1 MQKKFGLQSLKYS
14 LNMNIIKRI
23 FWQSWTHKYTLIPA
37 FILTI
42 ICSLS
47 KVVFPYTVGNL
58 AAYLKI
64 ENPNDTSILLS
75 QVKKVF
81 IMMLISKV
89 THLIKKL
96 YVNVLSMMVIKD
108 LRNQFYQALMEKD
121 IEFYDLH
128 ITSDLFGI
136 LTGDIA
142 ELKNVT
148 IIQFAEAIK
157 KTIEII
163 GSIGAMIYISYRL
176 FLLFIFILPI
186 AGVLLYVS
194 ELQKQSFNDQL
205 HKQQNKS
212 HNIALESLEN
222 IRIVKTFSTEEKEV
236 KKYYNTL
243 EEMFNLE
250 LNLDIKGSVFQCV
263 SSILYFTGI
272 LAVIVFGINVFK
284 YQTLT
289 INQMGGFGLY
299 GYFLFG
305 NIINFS
311 ELFRTVSKS
320 MFLAEKIFN
329 IIDSKPKINYKIED
343 EKKLDKNIEG
353 NISFKNVDFVYPAK
367 LDAVVLKNINFSIKK
382 GQTIGIVGT
391 SGSGKSTIV
400 NLMERLYDIE
410 KTNDS
415 DKGIFFDDINVKNFN
430 LKNLHSQIGYVQ
442 QEPSLFNGTIL
453 DNITYGVENYSM
465 EEINDVI
472 YKSKSE
478 FINDKKLF
486 PKGLQTNVGERGSQL
501 SGGQKQ
507 RIAIARAL
515 IKKPK
520 ILILDE
526 ATSALDSENEYKF
539 QQELN
544 MLNKDITIIIIAH
557 RLSTIKNCDQI
568 IVMNNG
574 EIKQIGN
581 HNKLIRTN
589 GEYKHLMEQ
598 QISSGIIKN

>member
-1 MQKKFGLQSLKYS
+1 
-14 LNMNIIKRI
+14 
-23 FWQSWTHKYTLIPA
+23 
-37 FILTI
+37 
-42 ICSLS
+42 
-47 KVVFPYTVGNL
+47 
-58 AAYLKI
+58 
-64 ENPNDTSILLS
+64 
-75 QVKKVF
+75 
-81 IMMLISKV
+81 
-89 THLIKKL
+89 
-96 YVNVLSMMVIKD
+96 
-108 LRNQFYQALMEKD
+108 
-121 IEFYDLH
+121 
-128 ITSDLFGI
+128 
-136 LTGDIA
+136 
-142 ELKNVT
+142 
-148 IIQFAEAIK
+148 
-157 KTIEII
+157 
-163 GSIGAMIYISYRL
+163 
-176 FLLFIFILPI
+176 
-186 AGVLLYVS
+186 
-194 ELQKQSFNDQL
+194 
-205 HKQQNKS
+205 
-212 HNIALESLEN
+212 
-222 IRIVKTFSTEEKEV
+222 
-236 KKYYNTL
+236 
-243 EEMFNLE
+243 
-250 LNLDIKGSVFQCV
+250 
-263 SSILYFTGI
+263 
-272 LAVIVFGINVFK
+272 
-284 YQTLT
+284 
-289 INQMGGFGLY
+289 
-299 GYFLFG
+299 
-305 NIINFS
+305 
-311 ELFRTVSKS
+311 
-320 MFLAEKIFN
+320 
-329 IIDSKPKINYKIED
+329 
-343 EKKLDKNIEG
+343 
-353 NISFKNVDFVYPAK
+353 
-367 LDAVVLKNINFSIKK
+367 
-382 GQTIGIVGT
+382 
-391 SGSGKSTIV
+391 
-400 NLMERLYDIE
+400 MERLYDIE

>member
-1 MQKKFGLQSLKYS
+1 MKKKFSLQSLKYS

-186 AGVLLYVS
+186 AGVNYINNKIKVII
-194 ELQKQSFNDQL
+194 L
-205 HKQQNKS
+205 H
-212 HNIALESLEN
+212 
-222 IRIVKTFSTEEKEV
+222 
-236 KKYYNTL
+236 
-243 EEMFNLE
+243 
-250 LNLDIKGSVFQCV
+250 
-263 SSILYFTGI
+263 
-272 LAVIVFGINVFK
+272 
-284 YQTLT
+284 
-289 INQMGGFGLY
+289 
-299 GYFLFG
+299 
-305 NIINFS
+305 
-311 ELFRTVSKS
+311 
-320 MFLAEKIFN
+320 
-329 IIDSKPKINYKIED
+329 
-343 EKKLDKNIEG
+343 
-353 NISFKNVDFVYPAK
+353 
-367 LDAVVLKNINFSIKK
+367 
-382 GQTIGIVGT
+382 
-391 SGSGKSTIV
+391 
-400 NLMERLYDIE
+400 
-410 KTNDS
+410 
-415 DKGIFFDDINVKNFN
+415 
-430 LKNLHSQIGYVQ
+430 
-442 QEPSLFNGTIL
+442 
-453 DNITYGVENYSM
+453 
-465 EEINDVI
+465 
-472 YKSKSE
+472 
-478 FINDKKLF
+478 
-486 PKGLQTNVGERGSQL
+486 
-501 SGGQKQ
+501 
-507 RIAIARAL
+507 
-515 IKKPK
+515 
-520 ILILDE
+520 
-526 ATSALDSENEYKF
+526 
-539 QQELN
+539 
-544 MLNKDITIIIIAH
+544 
-557 RLSTIKNCDQI
+557 
-568 IVMNNG
+568 
-574 EIKQIGN
+574 
-581 HNKLIRTN
+581 
-589 GEYKHLMEQ
+589 
-598 QISSGIIKN
+598 

>member
-1 MQKKFGLQSLKYS
+1 
-14 LNMNIIKRI
+14 
-23 FWQSWTHKYTLIPA
+23 
-37 FILTI
+37 
-42 ICSLS
+42 
-47 KVVFPYTVGNL
+47 
-58 AAYLKI
+58 
-64 ENPNDTSILLS
+64 
-75 QVKKVF
+75 
-81 IMMLISKV
+81 
-89 THLIKKL
+89 
-96 YVNVLSMMVIKD
+96 
-108 LRNQFYQALMEKD
+108 
-121 IEFYDLH
+121 
-128 ITSDLFGI
+128 
-136 LTGDIA
+136 
-142 ELKNVT
+142 
-148 IIQFAEAIK
+148 
-157 KTIEII
+157 
-163 GSIGAMIYISYRL
+163 
-176 FLLFIFILPI
+176 
-186 AGVLLYVS
+186 
-194 ELQKQSFNDQL
+194 
-205 HKQQNKS
+205 
-212 HNIALESLEN
+212 
-222 IRIVKTFSTEEKEV
+222 
-236 KKYYNTL
+236 
-243 EEMFNLE
+243 
-250 LNLDIKGSVFQCV
+250 
-263 SSILYFTGI
+263 
-272 LAVIVFGINVFK
+272 
-284 YQTLT
+284 
-289 INQMGGFGLY
+289 
-299 GYFLFG
+299 
-305 NIINFS
+305 
-311 ELFRTVSKS
+311 